1 MKAIRK
7 VFRWSTFIIVILFLG
22 VSILSWA
29 KFAKNF
35 KSIFFSLIQIED
47 NGVDSAGEALEQG
60 INKTIE
66 SDHVFSLFEITDT
79 YIDKFSSA
87 WKVYKDTSLS
97 KIDSLTTYYIT
108 KEITS
113 IQVLLGKDRWL
124 FYKSTTDGD
133 PIADYEGKNIYSLNL
148 LDEILESASEAQQE
162 LQKRE
167 IQFSLFVAPNK
178 ENIYSE
184 FMPDNYIH
192 SETSRTDIL
201 IEYLEKNDI
210 NIISPKQEMLNQKE
224 KEQLYY
230 SYDTHWNQLGAY
242 LGVRELLIHWGI
254 SLPELSDRI
263 ISCEPLKGHYHYC
276 AEDDL
281 AKMIGLLGVFDDEI
295 EYKIEGTPSIDWQ
308 QYEKEQTAEEVS
320 FFFNPQAVRNEV
332 VLLVGDSFRTSMIP
346 ALSEVFSDV
355 YVLHR
360 SFYDSSMLDEI
371 DPDYVI
377 AEYVERYSESIRE
390 VRNLVA

>member
-1 MKAIRK
+1 MRMVYFYYCYTPSGCISSIMGK
-7 VFRWSTFIIVILFLG
+7 VCK
-22 VSILSWA
+22 
-29 KFAKNF
+29 KFQKQ
-35 KSIFFSLIQIED
+35 FFSLILVEKKDNDVDNED
-47 NGVDSAGEALEQG
+47 EDITSEQA
-60 INKTIE
+60 INKMAE
-66 SDHVFSLFEITDT
+66 SNFSWFQIIDT
-79 YIDKFSSA
+79 YIDKFSST
-87 WKVYKDTSLS
+87 WKVYKDTNLS
-97 KIDSLTTYYIT
+97 KIDSLATYYAT
-108 KEITS
+108 KEIIS
-113 IQVLLGKDRWL
+113 IQVLSGKDRWL
-124 FYKSTTDGD
+124 FYKSTTDGN
-133 PIADYEGKNIYSLNL
+133 PIADYEGKNIYTLNEME
-148 LDEILESASEAQQE
+148 EILENVSEVQQK
-162 LQKRE
+162 LQKRG
-167 IQFSLFVAPNK
+167 IQFSLLVAPNK

-201 IEYLEKNDI
+201 IDYLEKNGI
-210 NIISPKQEMLNQKE
+210 NVISPKQKMLDQKN

-242 LGVRELLIHWGI
+242 LGVRELLINWGI
-254 SLPELSDRI
+254 FLPELSDRT

-295 EYKIEGTPSIDWQ
+295 EYKIERTPSIDWQ
-308 QYEKEQTAEEVS
+308 KYEKEQTAEEVS
-320 FFFNPQAVRNEV
+320 FFFNPHAVRKEI

-360 SFYDSSMLDEI
+360 SFYNASMLDEI

-377 AEYVERYSESIRE
+377 VEYVERYSENIGE
-390 VRNLVA
+390 VQNLIG

>member
-7 VFRWSTFIIVILFLG
+7 VFRWSTFIIVTLLLG
-22 VSILSWA
+22 VSLLSWA
-29 KFAKNF
+29 KFVKSFKNN
-35 KSIFFSLIQIED
+35 FFSLIQIED
-47 NGVDSAGEALEQG
+47 NDTDSENEISEQV
-60 INKTIE
+60 ISQTTE
-66 SDHVFSLFEITDT
+66 SHHGFSLFQMADT

-87 WKVYKDTSLS
+87 WKVYKDTNLS
-97 KIDSLTTYYIT
+97 KIDSIVTYYTT

-113 IQVLLGKDRWL
+113 VQVLLGKDGWL

-133 PIADYEGKNIYSLNL
+133 PIADYEGKNIYSLNQMDEL
-148 LDEILESASEAQQE
+148 LENVSAAQQE

-167 IQFSLFVAPNK
+167 IRFSLFVAPNK

-184 FMPDNYIH
+184 FMPDNYIY

-224 KEQLYY
+224 QEQLYY

-263 ISCEPLKGHYHYC
+263 ISCKPLKGHYHYC

-377 AEYVERYSESIRE
+377 AEYVERYSENIGE
-390 VRNLVA
+390 VRDLVA